1 MLCQGGEDECIREA
15 IQQIEKHVNLIVHDP
30 SYEIPKNV
38 FRLRQAQFSGI
49 IFIRSANDDPLSVK
63 MYIEAGA
70 DGCLS
75 KGVGVVGLAR
85 KVVEG
90 CERAWQMRGGL

>member
-38 FRLRQAQFSGI
+38 FRLRQAQFKVGRSC
-49 IFIRSANDDPLSVK
+49 FIQSSNCHKTV
-63 MYIEAGA
+63 
-70 DGCLS
+70 
-75 KGVGVVGLAR
+75 
-85 KVVEG
+85 
-90 CERAWQMRGGL
+90 